1 MKTFFIVIAALALIG
16 CSSVSDHPSN
26 AKLLPKL
33 EPYVH
38 EVANGLAL
46 VPAERR
52 EVLDAIAGK
61 IVAQI
66 ESSKTADLTFIC
78 THNSRRSHMSQIW
91 AQTAAYY
98 YGLDNIRAFSGGT
111 QATACN
117 CRTITAMR
125 TAGFKIEDTTTNTDN
140 PVYLVHYAANRP
152 AIRAFSKLYNAEGN
166 PDQNFI
172 ALMTCSVADKS
183 CPIVQGSVARFAIHY
198 VDPRLCDDTP
208 TETTAYNER
217 CREIAREMFYIM
229 SEVRNRL
236 DLAKVRTHKMVTFE
250 LDGRRFSLSPGDHK
264 TRSVRLLWGKTIV
277 A

>member
-1 MKTFFIVIAALALIG
+1 MRTIIASSLIALFLIG
-16 CSSVSDHPSN
+16 CSSERDHASN
-26 AKLLPKL
+26 NQLLQTL

-61 IVAQI
+61 IVTQI
-66 ESSKTADLTFIC
+66 KTGQSANLTFIC

-91 AQTAAYY
+91 AQTAASY
-98 YGLDNIRAFSGGT
+98 YGLENIRAFSGGT

-125 TAGFKIEDTTTNTDN
+125 TAGFTIEDATTNTDN
-140 PVYLVHYAANRP
+140 PVYLVHYAENRP
-152 AIRAFSKLYNAEGN
+152 PIRAYSKLYNADGN
-166 PDQNFI
+166 PAQNFI
-172 ALMTCSVADKS
+172 ALMTCSVADKT
-183 CPIVQGSVARFAIHY
+183 CPIVEGSIARFAIHY
-198 VDPRLCDDTP
+198 ADPRLCDDTP

-229 SEVRNRL
+229 SQVREQIDVAR
-236 DLAKVRTHKMVTFE
+236 DLKVAKGNPIGVSKGSDKLMVVKR
-250 LDGRRFSLSPGDHK
+250 G
-264 TRSVRLLWGKTIV
+264 
-277 A
+277 